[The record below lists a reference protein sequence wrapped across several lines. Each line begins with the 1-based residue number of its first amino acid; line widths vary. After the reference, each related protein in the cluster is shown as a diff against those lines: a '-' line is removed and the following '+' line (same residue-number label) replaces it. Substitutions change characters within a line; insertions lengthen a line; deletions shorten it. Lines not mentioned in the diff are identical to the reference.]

1 MKSVCTFREN
11 LSPRGLEKVVVVV
24 VVVVEKVKL
33 SHYRLGE
40 ALRDP

>member
-1 MKSVCTFREN
+1 LKEYLKV
-11 LSPRGLEKVVVVV
+11 VVVVV

-33 SHYRLGE
+33 SHYRLVE